1 LNGQHKSNEEN
12 SSNLRE
18 EIERLKRDLKKS
30 ESIEN
35 ELRRTVD
42 EHVREKNDL
51 QTAKEQVQYSV
62 GNMSFNNFN

>member
-1 LNGQHKSNEEN
+1 
-12 SSNLRE
+12 LRE

-51 QTAKEQVQYSV
+51 QTAKEQVRYSV
-62 GNMSFNNFN
+62 G